1 MKVRKSLTFQLGS
14 LIIGILVVML
24 AITSVATYK
33 TAYDKLF
40 DAAGIEA
47 YGCANITTGL
57 ILPEDMDKA
66 LAGDTSTQD
75 KVGEQLNWTTAHKDI
90 FETQYIV
97 ELDGTL
103 VAVDDNL
110 KAKGFKPG
118 DKFKVDD
125 EAIAMLADMK
135 HPTYS
140 KAYNFADMKRLSGY
154 APIFK
159 DQDPSK
165 EVIAVSVIDFD
176 AGIVTSRTWG
186 VVRNGIL
193 ISIVPL
199 LLAALLTIFLLRKKT
214 KPISE
219 LIEHSKQLASGNL
232 GIADVQ
238 VSSNDEVGDL
248 GTTLNALASNLRNMI
263 GTVKTTSSKLTTSM
277 TQTVDSLEEMEGA
290 AHMVSESINEA
301 ASSVVDGNASVEQ
314 VAQLIQDLAHDLHQA
329 DERAKTAT
337 AISSNTMVLAEEGR
351 ERAISLS
358 DDMKKISVSSSSTKL
373 AIQGLIDSAKK
384 IQTITESISD
394 IANQTN
400 LLALNA
406 SIEAA
411 RAGEHGKGFAVV
423 ADEVRRLAEQS
434 NQDVQEV
441 GQLIK
446 DISSSI
452 ADVVHSTE
460 ESGELIE
467 NGSETVRQTAQT
479 LSGISTAVEDTVAE
493 VSAISESLMREAQK
507 SEEAERYIRML
518 ADALRSLEE
527 MTSNISASGEE
538 TSATITDVAEQS
550 NEMKRLAD
558 ELDASV
564 QLFQLTEDEADS
576 SSRELNT

>member
-1 MKVRKSLTFQLGS
+1 MKMTRSLTFQLGS

-40 DAAGIEA
+40 EAAGIEA

-57 ILPEDMDKA
+57 ILPDDMKKA
-66 LAGDTSTQD
+66 LDGDSSTQD
-75 KVGEQLNWTTAHKDI
+75 KVGKQLNWTTAHKDI

-97 ELDGTL
+97 DLDGTL

-110 KAKGFKPG
+110 QNKGFKPG
-118 DKFKVDD
+118 DKFKVDE
-125 EAIAMLADMK
+125 EAIAMLTQMK

-140 KAYNFADMKRLSGY
+140 KAYNFAGMKRLSGY

-193 ISIVPL
+193 ISIIPL
-199 LLAALLTIFLLRKKT
+199 LLAALLTLFLLRRKT

-219 LIEHSKQLASGNL
+219 LIEHSKQLADGNL
-232 GIADVQ
+232 GIEDVK
-238 VSSNDEVGDL
+238 VASKDEVGDL
-248 GTTLNALASNLRNMI
+248 STTLNTLASNLRSMI
-263 GTVKTTSSKLTTSM
+263 GTVKTTSSKLTLSTA
-277 TQTVDSLEEMEGA
+277 QTVDSLKEMEGA

-301 ASSVVDGNASVEQ
+301 ASSVVDGNASADQ
-314 VAQLIQDLAHDLHQA
+314 VAHIIQDLANDLHLA
-329 DERAKTAT
+329 NERAGKA
-337 AISSNTMVLAEEGR
+337 ASISSNTMILADEGR
-351 ERAISLS
+351 ERAFALS
-358 DDMKKISVSSSSTKL
+358 DDMKKISASSTSTKS

-384 IQTITESISD
+384 IQMITESISD
-394 IANQTN
+394 IADQTN

-434 NQDVQEV
+434 NQDVKEV

-446 DISSSI
+446 DISLSI

-460 ESGELIE
+460 ESGGLIQT
-467 NGSETVRQTAQT
+467 GSETVRQTAQT

-507 SEEAERYIRML
+507 SEEAERHIQML
-518 ADALRSLEE
+518 SDALRSLEE
-527 MTSNISASGEE
+527 MTSSISASGEE
-538 TSATITDVAEQS
+538 TSATISDVAEQS
-550 NEMKRLAD
+550 NEMKRLAA
-558 ELDASV
+558 ELDTSV
-564 QLFQLTEDEADS
+564 QLFKMTEESAD
-576 SSRELNT
+576 